1 MVESRIFSTFANLNH
16 HNMKKYTLFILGM
29 LLSANYIIGASRNES
44 ILRMLDEVVEQ
55 RQQYIEQKESHIRQ
69 LKSLYF
75 GTEGRTKYDIGAE
88 IYKLYNGLN
97 TDSALLYSQLC
108 EEAARELGDKK
119 LIQQAQIY
127 QSQCY
132 SINCMFERAK
142 ALLDAMESHVDESN
156 LCAYYKACNS
166 LCFWEAEFSTVNEE
180 KEKNWIKTIE
190 YRHAILSV
198 EQNPIWRAQEE
209 ALILAEQAPLQALN
223 LLKPVFDSLP
233 ENDDYARYL
242 ANSLGSFYGKL
253 NQSDSALIYYAISA
267 ITDLEHGIM
276 EHASLREA
284 ALILF
289 RQGDIER
296 AYRYMNCCIEDAQLC
311 KARLRTIEMAGDMP
325 VILEAY
331 QNKINKQQARQ
342 RWHIAIL
349 IFAVIMLF
357 LLALF
362 ALIARRRQAML
373 KEKVT
378 IASEQL
384 KTANEQLKQ
393 SLLQLEES
401 NQSLRDSNRIRSAYV
416 TQYMKECSEAIEKLG
431 IYHKQLLRTAMN
443 SNYEKLIAAIKS
455 TDFIDENLRT
465 FYLHFDET
473 FLSLFPHFVEQ
484 FNRLLGE
491 NAQFDLPQNNKL
503 STELRIFALIRLGIT
518 DSDDI
523 ARFLRLSTKTV
534 YNYRAAVRNRAAGNR
549 DQLEDKVMQIG
560 L

>member
-1 MVESRIFSTFANLNH
+1 MQNKKLTNMKKLIFST
-16 HNMKKYTLFILGM
+16 LG
-29 LLSANYIIGASRNES
+29 LLLTSCIIASAGRNEPV
-44 ILRMLDEVVEQ
+44 LQTLDKVVDQ
-55 RQQYIEQKESHIRQ
+55 RQQYIEQKESNIQQ
-69 LKSLYF
+69 LKTIYSE
-75 GTEGRTKYDIGAE
+75 TEGRTKYDICAE

-97 TDSALLYSQLC
+97 TDSALLYSQMC
-108 EEAARELGDKK
+108 EEVARELGDNR

-142 ALLDAMESHVDESN
+142 ALLDAMEPHVEECN
-156 LCAYYKACNS
+156 LCAYYKAYNS
-166 LCFWEAEFSTVNEE
+166 LCFWKAEFSTISEE
-180 KEKNWIKTIE
+180 KQRNWLKTIE
-190 YRHAILSV
+190 LRHAILSV
-198 EQNPIWRAQEE
+198 EPTPIWRAQEQ
-209 ALILAEQAPLQALN
+209 ALIIAEQSPQQALN
-223 LLKPVFDSLP
+223 LLLPVFVSLP
-233 ENDDYARYL
+233 QDDDNIRYL
-242 ANSLGSFYGKL
+242 ANSIGSFYARLG
-253 NQSDSALIYYAISA
+253 QSDSALYYYSLSA
-267 ITDLEHGIM
+267 IADLQHGIM

-289 RQGDIER
+289 RKGDIER
-296 AYRYMNCCIEDAQLC
+296 AYHYMNCCIEDAQLC

-331 QNKINKQQARQ
+331 QKKINNQQSRQ
-342 RWHIAIL
+342 RWNIAIL
-349 IFAVIMLF
+349 IVAVIMLF
-357 LLALF
+357 MLAVF
-362 ALIARRRQAML
+362 ALVARRRQEML

-378 IASEQL
+378 VASQQL
-384 KTANEQLKQ
+384 QNANLQLKQ
-393 SLLQLEES
+393 SLIQLEES
-401 NQSLRDSNRIRSAYV
+401 NQSLRDSNRIRAAYV